1 MGSYYRTLPSHVHPL
16 VAIVSE
22 VNRGE
27 LHGYSHYEIVYTCE
41 REEFDVYPTF
51 QESIDRLALV
61 KAPSKS
67 LPAKR
72 AAVVIGLRE
81 GLTGPEILMI
91 QRAVREGDPWSGH
104 MGFPGGRKDD
114 TDASDE
120 ACAKRE
126 TLEEIGFD
134 LDGHARFVCQLSD
147 VNTGWRAD
155 RPEMLVAPFVFKVES
170 VPELTLN
177 YEVAATVWIPLHFL
191 LDDDNRG
198 RHQWDWRGEVLES
211 DAFTYNG
218 HLIWGLSLMMID
230 ELLEIVGNRQSDAAS
245 VERA

>member
-1 MGSYYRTLPSHVHPL
+1 MALPLVHAL
-16 VAIVSE
+16 VAIGSRRYVGRYSMR
-22 VNRGE
+22 RGT
-27 LHGYSHYEIVYTCE
+27 LSATLCTLSGHQ
-41 REEFDVYPTF
+41 EFVVLPTF
-51 QESIDRLALV
+51 QESIDRLAQIA
-61 KAPSKS
+61 APPAP
-67 LPAKR
+67 LPSKR
-72 AAVVIGLRE
+72 AAVVIGLRD
-81 GLTGPEILMI
+81 GSAGPEILMI

-134 LDGHARFVCQLSD
+134 LEGNARFVCQLSD

-155 RPEMLVAPFVFKVES
+155 RPEMLVAPFVFEVKS
-170 VPELTLN
+170 LPELTLN
-177 YEVAATVWIPLHFL
+177 HEVAATVWIPLHFL

-211 DAFTYNG
+211 DAFTYSG

-230 ELLEIVGNRQSDAAS
+230 ELLEIVGNRKSDSAK